1 LKALLGGLNKKKKKE
16 ENRRTSAFN
25 CMLFKKKEFLVRIGA
40 DAMQIAWQT
49 SRNKHYAAFGLLFQI
64 NCVGPNKFSLHN
76 LNNNC
81 ALAKESLSTDNK
93 KKRGGVAA
101 IHQTSKI

>member
-1 LKALLGGLNKKKKKE
+1 
-16 ENRRTSAFN
+16 
-25 CMLFKKKEFLVRIGA
+25 MLFKKKEFLVRIGA

-81 ALAKESLSTDNK
+81 ALAKESLSAYNK
-93 KKRGGVAA
+93 KERRSGCHPSDIKDIISTIQPTTITFHQLPFAA
-101 IHQTSKI
+101 H

>member
-1 LKALLGGLNKKKKKE
+1 
-16 ENRRTSAFN
+16 
-25 CMLFKKKEFLVRIGA
+25 MLFKKKEFLVRIGA

-81 ALAKESLSTDNK
+81 ALAKESLSTDNN
-93 KKRGGVAA
+93 KKREEEWLPSIRHQRYNIYHPT
-101 IHQTSKI
+101 IHHHLSPIAFRGPLE